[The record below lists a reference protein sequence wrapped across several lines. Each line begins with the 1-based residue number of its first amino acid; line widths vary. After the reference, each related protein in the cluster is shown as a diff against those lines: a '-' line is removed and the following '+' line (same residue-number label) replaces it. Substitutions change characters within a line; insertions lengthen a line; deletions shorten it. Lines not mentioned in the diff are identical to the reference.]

1 MKKLLTIMFAAL
13 AVIACSTDD
22 QYDINYFT
30 QKYKQ
35 TEKPSSF
42 GISPQ
47 QRFLSLT
54 HYMFPLPIT
63 VPRLRCQVT

>member
-35 TEKPSSF
+35 TEK
-42 GISPQ
+42 
-47 QRFLSLT
+47 
-54 HYMFPLPIT
+54 MFPL
-63 VPRLRCQVT
+63 